1 MIRIELTST
10 STPDRRWVVTVEPD
24 DLPWM
29 GTKLVL
35 TDEEMTAL
43 LQEVGRVRHEQRSGE
58 PE

>member
-1 MIRIELTST
+1 LTST
-10 STPDRRWVVTVEPD
+10 PARRWVVTVEPD

-43 LQEVGRVRHEQRSGE
+43 LQEVVRVRHEQKRPGESVSGE
-58 PE
+58 